1 MSALREKLTQ
11 AIDSVINN
19 PTRKQPDG
27 YFFGWESVAL
37 TDTILVTLTT
47 EARQGNLPP
56 ELLAAVDQGRDV
68 AAARRLAMGDAK

>member
-1 MSALREKLTQ
+1 MITLREKLTQ
-11 AIDSVINN
+11 AIDSAINN

-37 TDTILVTLTT
+37 TDAVLATLTT
-47 EARQGNLPP
+47 EASEGNLPP
-56 ELLAAVDQGRDV
+56 ELLAAVDQGREV